1 MNKITISTG
10 PTGLDKLNAISNLTQ
25 NILLGTIAKRIFDIS
40 NTINSVS
47 SELADHTNLL
57 SSIESEI
64 KSDVRFKREAGLI
77 KDVIY
82 SIKKETETLLK
93 ENNPFKACIKIS
105 IFRSYLNIKS
115 KEFMIKLEDFNDK
128 EYYDTVIEFLNSSFD
143 ISLKKMKKENS
154 QEYSELFELIDLLP
168 SLTENVN
175 QAKLRIEKYK
185 LTEKHQEDDII
196 RLNKSFIYSLIFISI
211 ATLLQFI
218 AFESFSWIFF
228 FGLIWFSFA
237 ISLLLSKESNI
248 SIFELITSS
257 LLAFKNEFKQNLI
270 KLKNKRIENENNIL
284 NELQDIQKKNVKIL
298 EEKLERIYEILE
310 KYSIKEEKV
319 INELFGKNKSNG
331 V

>member
-1 MNKITISTG
+1 MTKITISTG
-10 PTGLDKLNAISNLTQ
+10 PTGLDKLNAISNVTQ

-47 SELADHTNLL
+47 NELADHTNLL
-57 SSIESEI
+57 NSIESEI

-105 IFRSYLNIKS
+105 IFRSYLNLKS

-128 EYYDTVIEFLNSSFD
+128 EYYDTVIGFLNSSFE

-154 QEYSELFELIDLLP
+154 QEYAELFELIDQIP

-175 QAKLRIEKYK
+175 QSRLKIENYIITK
-185 LTEKHQEDDII
+185 KHQEDDVI
-196 RLNKSFIYSLIFISI
+196 RLNKYSIYSIIIISLS
-211 ATLLQFI
+211 TLLQLIFL
-218 AFESFSWIFF
+218 ENFSWIFF
-228 FGLIWFSFA
+228 FGLSWFSFA

-248 SIFELITSS
+248 SIFELLTNSV
-257 LLAFKNEFKQNLI
+257 LAFKNDFKKELLRQKHN
-270 KLKNKRIENENNIL
+270 RIEIENNYL
-284 NELQDIQKKNVKIL
+284 MELKDIQKESVKIL
-298 EEKLERIYEILE
+298 EGTLERIYEILE

-319 INELFGKNKSNG
+319 LNELFGKKSSNG